1 MLDMDLQLFADEEA
15 GESIDSDQV
24 VEESG
29 VDEQIDVEEV
39 DEPINE
45 DEQVEEQPKRN
56 NEDEQVKEHPKQ
68 NDTVSLARFMQE
80 KRKRKDLERVLSQQE
95 AERKELKV
103 VQGYIERGY
112 PEFEATTL
120 AKRDVTHDRELES
133 LKSRFQDSEIKDL
146 SRSGDFFSDAETFA
160 DEIKDKMKSLNIG
173 AKDAYMLVR
182 GETRSQEVQL
192 KKEQRAAVQRKQATS
207 KTVTTAKATAPTSPY
222 KLDENDKKALVG
234 LQRAQPDGGWSV
246 EKYYKLM
253 KT

>member
-1 MLDMDLQLFADEEA
+1 MLDMDLQLFADEES

-39 DEPINE
+39 NESVNE
-45 DEQVEEQPKRN
+45 DEQVEEQSKLN

-68 NDTVSLARFMQE
+68 NDTVSLSRFMQE
-80 KRKRKDLERVLSQQE
+80 KKRRKDLERVLSQQE
-95 AERKELKV
+95 AERKELNV
-103 VQGYIERGY
+103 VQQYLERGY
-112 PEFEATTL
+112 PEFEATNL

-146 SRSGDFFSDAETFA
+146 SRSGDFFSDAETFT
-160 DEIKDKMKSLNIG
+160 DEIKEKMKSLNIS

-182 GETRSQEVQL
+182 GETRSYEVQL
-192 KKEQRAAVQRKQATS
+192 KKEQRAAVQRKQTTS
-207 KTVTTAKATAPTSPY
+207 KTVTTAKTTTPTSPY
-222 KLDENDKKALVG
+222 KLDENDKKALAG
-234 LQRAQPDGGWSV
+234 LQKAQPDGGWSV